1 MALHYNLAKVYALSE
16 NDPEFV
22 QQILNL
28 FVTEIPLDLEYIKQG
43 IEDKNHQ
50 QCYECAHKIK
60 PSLDL
65 MGLNLAF
72 EEMLQI
78 ESWAKAEGKKKEIK
92 EIFKSVSHQIE
103 KAIKEIKKDFNSKM
117 INS

>member
-22 QQILNL
+22 QQIINL
-28 FVTEIPLDLEYIKQG
+28 FVTEIPLDLEHIKQG

-50 QCYECAHKIK
+50 QCYEYAHKIK

-78 ESWAKAEGKKKEIK
+78 ESWAKADGKKKEIK

-103 KAIKEIKKDFNSKM
+103 KTIKEIKKDFNSKM